1 MASKKADTSKY
12 KIILAD
18 IASGLSVRAA
28 CKKSNVELPTFL
40 KHVDGEQY
48 ARARSAQADAHFEE
62 MADLEEQCRQGSL
75 DPQAFRALL
84 DSRKWRLARMRPS
97 VYGDKTSIE
106 HSGHIATTMTQE
118 QIDAIYRAQE
128 ARKQ

>member
-1 MASKKADTSKY
+1 MPRKSADTTKY
-12 KIILAD
+12 KAVLAD

-62 MADLEEQCRQGSL
+62 MADLEEQCRQGLL

-97 VYGDKTSIE
+97 VYGDKTAIE
-106 HSGHIATTMTQE
+106 HSGTIATMTQE
-118 QIDAIYRAQE
+118 QIDAIYRATG
-128 ARKQ
+128 ARGK